1 MNKIFTSTK
10 FKKRFV
16 KLKTEVKSAKFF
28 YKIKKSGE
36 LFLLVISDTGKCQ

>member
-16 KLKTEVKSAKFF
+16 KMKTEVKSVKFLVE
-28 YKIKKSGE
+28 KS
-36 LFLLVISDTGKCQ
+36 